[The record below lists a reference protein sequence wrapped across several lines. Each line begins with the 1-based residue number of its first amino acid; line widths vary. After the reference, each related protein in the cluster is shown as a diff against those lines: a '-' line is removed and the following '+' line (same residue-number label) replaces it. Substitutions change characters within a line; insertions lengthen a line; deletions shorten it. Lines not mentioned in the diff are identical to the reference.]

1 MHSATAAQ
9 RRGRPPR
16 SSPKVEKK
24 LRQGQA
30 LMKQQRYADAAR
42 IFASAAALAPADAV
56 LWLHLAQSY
65 FKQGL
70 YEQAEDAARRAVAA
84 DPDNVL
90 AHRFLAHAL
99 NRTGRHADAAQ
110 ALAPALAPEGG
121 DAQLFTE
128 AGDALLQAMQYR
140 AALEK
145 YMEAVRLD
153 PARPYAHYGMGTA
166 FAQLGA
172 PEAAAECYRTTVTLD
187 PDHVDAWASLVH
199 QSMHACRWS
208 SLTQDLQQLR
218 AALARGGHGAIA
230 PFAHLSFP
238 DTTAAEHLA
247 SARAFAAD
255 QFARSAPLPQEAG
268 ARRRPGRMRIGY
280 LSSDFHNHA
289 TSWLLAEVI
298 ELHDRS
304 RFEIF
309 LYSYGID
316 DGSPMRRRMMA
327 AGEHFVDVREMS
339 ARAMAERIRADG
351 IDILVDLKGY
361 TFGMRAEVLGY
372 RAAPIQVN
380 FLGYPG
386 SLGTPHVDYIIT
398 DPIVTPP
405 EAAVDYDEKFAYL
418 PDCYQPNDRKRPI
431 GAPLTRA
438 ACGLP
443 ERGFVFCCFNY
454 TYKITPAVF
463 DLWCRLLGEVEG
475 SVLWLLD
482 ANLQAKANLRAEAA
496 ARGIDPQRLIFAPK
510 LPPAQ
515 HLARLANADLVLD
528 TLPVNAHTTASDA
541 LWAGV
546 PVVTC
551 PGKTFASRVAA
562 SLCTAAGITETIADS
577 LDGYHAIALR
587 LATAPDELQ
596 RLRARL
602 AQTRMTCALFDS
614 ARYTAN
620 LEGLYARMF
629 ERCQQGLPPAQ
640 LSPQTVPARSGAA
653 IRAPSAESAHVDAA
667 TRMA

>member
-1 MHSATAAQ
+1 
-9 RRGRPPR
+9 
-16 SSPKVEKK
+16 
-24 LRQGQA
+24 
-30 LMKQQRYADAAR
+30 MKQQRYADAAR

-56 LWLHLAQSY
+56 LWLHLAQSS

-110 ALAPALAPEGG
+110 ALAPALAPGGG
-121 DAQLFTE
+121 DAQLFME
-128 AGDALLQAMQYR
+128 AGDALLQAMQYQ

-145 YMEAVRLD
+145 FMEAVRLD

-187 PDHVDAWASLVH
+187 PDHVEAWASLVH

-218 AALARGGHGAIA
+218 AAVARGGHGAIA

-247 SARAFAAD
+247 SARAYAAGR
-255 QFARSAPLPQEAG
+255 FARSAPLPQETG
-268 ARRRPGRMRIGY
+268 ARRRPGRIRIGY

-327 AGEHFVDVREMS
+327 AGEHFVDMREMS

-386 SLGTPHVDYIIT
+386 SLGTPLVDYIIT

-405 EAAVDYDEKFAYL
+405 EAAADYDEKFAYL

-510 LPPAQ
+510 LPVAQ

-629 ERCQQGLPPAQ
+629 ERCQQGLPPEQ
-640 LSPQTVPARSGAA
+640 LSPQAAPARSGAA
-653 IRAPSAESAHVDAA
+653 IRAQSAESAHIVDAA
-667 TRMA
+667 MRMA